1 MSFTLN
7 ESGSWLPIASISG
20 LTSTSGRM
28 TFPTRVE
35 VAGEK
40 YVVWNTGDNIGDAS
54 QWAVASD
61 ACAHRSAPL
70 SQGRVD
76 PITKCIECPYHGWQF
91 NTLGKCSRIP
101 QLDEKFK
108 EQIPAGSD
116 VPSFPTYI
124 TGDMLWAFL
133 PMLASETSYPSLPDK
148 VAPLLANVTNFIARD
163 LPYSF
168 DFLIENFLDPA
179 HIPYAH
185 HSLQGVRSDGSPIPT
200 ELVTSIENNTHIEI
214 KFKDVVRGK
223 SRDGVL
229 TFIAPCYV
237 TLTSSGRNSLLLLCV
252 PVSPGASRVF
262 VGTFFSSKLLSFFPS
277 FNQHL

>member
-1 MSFTLN
+1 MSFTSN
-7 ESGSWLPIASISG
+7 KPGTWLPIASISG
-20 LTSTSGRM
+20 LTSVSGSM
-28 TFPTRVE
+28 KFPTRVE
-35 VAGEK
+35 VAGAK
-40 YVVWNTGDNIGDAS
+40 YVVWHTGGKIDDAS

-61 ACAHRSAPL
+61 ACPHRSAPL
-70 SQGRVD
+70 SQGRID

-101 QLDEKFK
+101 QLDDKF
-108 EQIPAGSD
+108 EGRIPPGSD
-116 VPSFPTYI
+116 VLSLPTYI

-133 PMLASETSYPSLPDK
+133 PMPSSETSYPSWPDK
-148 VAPLLANVTNFIARD
+148 MVPLLANVTNFIARD

-179 HIPYAH
+179 HIPFAH

-237 TLTSSGRNSLLLLCV
+237 TLTSSGRNSLLLLCI
-252 PVSPGASRVF
+252 PVSPGSSRVF
-262 VGTFFSSKLLSFFPS
+262 VGTFFTSKILTFFPKWYS
-277 FNQHL
+277 